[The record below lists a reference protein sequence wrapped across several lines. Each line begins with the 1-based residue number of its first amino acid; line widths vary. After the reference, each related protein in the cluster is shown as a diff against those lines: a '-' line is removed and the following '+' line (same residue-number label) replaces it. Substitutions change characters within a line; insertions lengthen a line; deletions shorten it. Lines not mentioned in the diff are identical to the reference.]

1 MPNNRLNDR
10 QKRIIRTFSNVL
22 RDKPDKTVWSYNTIS
37 SDDKRYDLA
46 VQINTGITAVDEI
59 EDIYEF
65 DLKLFERIGLITS
78 IDDRMA
84 FRLIVPMIH
93 RLAR

>member
-10 QKRIIRTFSNVL
+10 QKRIIRTFSNGL
-22 RDKPDKTVWSYNTIS
+22 RDKPDKPEWSYDTIP
-37 SDDKRYDLA
+37 SDDNRPDL
-46 VQINTGITAVDEI
+46 VVEINTGIAAVDQI
-59 EDIYEF
+59 KDIYAS
-65 DLKLFERIGLITS
+65 DLKLFERIGLITP

-93 RLAR
+93 KLAR